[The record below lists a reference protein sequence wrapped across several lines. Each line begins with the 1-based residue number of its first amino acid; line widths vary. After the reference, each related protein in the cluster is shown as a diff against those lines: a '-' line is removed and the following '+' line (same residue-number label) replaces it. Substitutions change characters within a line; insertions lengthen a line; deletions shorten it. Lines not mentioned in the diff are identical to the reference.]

1 MKKLLL
7 ISALLIYGCSNEVPS
22 DKLIERED
30 ITYEVNSEQAFTGIS
45 IDYYPNGQVK
55 ARTIYK
61 DGIKSGLYESFYN
74 DGQLESKVMYKN
86 GKKEGLMDWF
96 HSNQLAKSPK
106 YYIKKKAQNFEETI
120 LVGETLF
127 TKEGDKTFEMTF
139 YPESEN
145 KYEEFYKDGEYRPY
159 LEKQY
164 KKGKLVQETEHL
176 RKNYNLESAF
186 GVDLGPSKEYRTSF
200 GENGKKTRMCQYNG
214 ASKSFCTTYCSDGRE
229 KEAIWYQDN
238 GILISNSITKNTCY

>member
-200 GENGKKTRMCQYNG
+200 GENGKKQECVNIMALPNPFVQLIAQTEERKRLY
-214 ASKSFCTTYCSDGRE
+214 
-229 KEAIWYQDN
+229 
-238 GILISNSITKNTCY
+238 GIKIMVF